1 MQKPSDDLHEQP
13 DDLQEQPDDLHE
25 QPGKGNDQSGL
36 IKWLPI
42 KMQRCALGGS
52 KNTNFQNSMGA
63 LSNHISFAIR
73 ISKQFCFRSS
83 SIGRPSPKNFQL

>member
-42 KMQRCALGGS
+42 KMQRCAHSQSCKAGCSS
-52 KNTNFQNSMGA
+52 KCSIL
-63 LSNHISFAIR
+63 LSNLNVR
-73 ISKQFCFRSS
+73 ILIFEQR
-83 SIGRPSPKNFQL
+83 